1 MFNEAEN
8 SLPTLYVNKGLRHL
22 LKSCWVLWTCW
33 ETWFIVLSG
42 KYGNMHPVLIHFRGL
57 LLLDQ
62 TRIDGAEVATTSYYV
77 RIIIPSGWHRTKT
90 LNVQGKMLG
99 HLSHTFI
106 ITSQYCWAFF
116 ITFNLGNGA
125 SNPIFSISAGGHCAL
140 TIRVPREPSYQ
151 SESSDSVSR
160 NCWMGSK
167 MLLTTNRFLYL
178 MVGL

>member
-1 MFNEAEN
+1 MLNEAEN

-42 KYGNMHPVLIHFRGL
+42 KYGNMHPVLIHFKGL

-106 ITSQYCWAFF
+106 IISQYCWAFF

-125 SNPIFSISAGGHCAL
+125 SNPIFFISAGGHCAP
-140 TIRVPREPSYQ
+140 TIWVLAEPSNQ
-151 SESSDSVSR
+151 NESS
-160 NCWMGSK
+160 N
-167 MLLTTNRFLYL
+167 
-178 MVGL
+178 